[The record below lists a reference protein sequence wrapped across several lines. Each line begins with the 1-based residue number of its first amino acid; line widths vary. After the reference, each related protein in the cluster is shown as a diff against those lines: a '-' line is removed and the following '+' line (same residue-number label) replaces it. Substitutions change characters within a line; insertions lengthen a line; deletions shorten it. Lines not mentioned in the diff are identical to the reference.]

1 MCMHPCQDTERKKS
15 ASPKEEVV
23 QEGLKAVKA
32 LMWGEGGCLEAVY
45 VEHFPCVAAFA
56 RDLT

>member
-1 MCMHPCQDTERKKS
+1 MHPCQDTERKKS